1 MTLGPGLYAEVEL
14 TVTYTDT
21 AAAVG
26 SGDVPVL
33 ATPRLVALAEAA
45 TVAAVSAELDAG
57 QTSVGTLVRLEHL
70 RPTAVG
76 GTVRVRAELVDVDG
90 RQLTFAVTATD
101 ADAAADAVTAT
112 DAVTAID
119 VGTAAGQVV
128 GRGEVVRAVVDRRR
142 FLERLG

>member
-1 MTLGPGLYAEVEL
+1 MTLEPGMHAEVEL
-14 TVTYTDT
+14 TVTDVDT

-45 TVAAVSAELDAG
+45 AVAAVSAGLDAG

-70 RPTAVG
+70 RASGVG
-76 GTVRVRAELVDVDG
+76 STVRVRAELVHVDG
-90 RQLTFAVTATD
+90 RQLRFDVTATD
-101 ADAAADAVTAT
+101 ADNAADN
-112 DAVTAID
+112 
-119 VGTAAGQVV
+119 AAGQVV

>member
-1 MTLGPGLYAEVEL
+1 MTLEPGMHAEVEL
-14 TVTYTDT
+14 TVTDVDT

-45 TVAAVSAELDAG
+45 TVAAVSAGLDAG

-70 RPTAVG
+70 RASAVG
-76 GTVRVRAELVDVDG
+76 STVRVRAELVDVDG
-90 RQLTFAVTATD
+90 RQLRFAVTATD
-101 ADAAADAVTAT
+101 AD
-112 DAVTAID
+112 I
-119 VGTAAGQVV
+119 AAGQVV
-128 GRGEVVRAVVDRRR
+128 ARGEVVRAVVDRRR

>member
-1 MTLGPGLYAEVEL
+1 MALAPGLHAEIEF
-14 TVTYTDT
+14 TVTGADT

-45 TVAAVSAELDAG
+45 TVAAVSARLDDG
-57 QTSVGTLVRLEHL
+57 QTSVGTLIRLEHL
-70 RPTAVG
+70 RASAVG
-76 GTVRVRAELVDVDG
+76 STVRVRAELVEVDG
-90 RQLTFAVTATD
+90 ARLRFNVTATD
-101 ADAAADAVTAT
+101 A
-112 DAVTAID
+112 
-119 VGTAAGQVV
+119 GGAGQVV

>member
-1 MTLGPGLYAEVEL
+1 EA
-14 TVTYTDT
+14 DT
-21 AAAVG
+21 AAAFG

-45 TVAAVSAELDAG
+45 TVAAVSAGLDAG

-70 RPTAVG
+70 RASVVG
-76 GTVRVRAELVDVDG
+76 STVRVRAELVDVDG
-90 RQLTFAVTATD
+90 RQLRFDVTATD
-101 ADAAADAVTAT
+101 ADN
-112 DAVTAID
+112 
-119 VGTAAGQVV
+119 AAGQVV